1 LLSLNNLFLS
11 TFSLE
16 RKGGQKFNKNPIA
29 PLDFSEPT
37 HMAAVIYSEL
47 FNTMAR
53 GAALVA
59 ATAGTV
65 FFTAYFW
72 PPDVF
77 ME

>member
-1 LLSLNNLFLS
+1 
-11 TFSLE
+11 
-16 RKGGQKFNKNPIA
+16 
-29 PLDFSEPT
+29 
-37 HMAAVIYSEL
+37 
-47 FNTMAR
+47 MAR